1 MKKIKLM
8 TVSLIIASILFASSK
23 LYSISPKQILDSKV
37 YSNLLENGKI
47 ERTFY
52 NKKNVI
58 ISLYPK
64 TLLAKK
70 AIKSWPSEKDEPVYI
85 AEELFMLEKK
95 DLGTGDVSK
104 ATIDKA
110 SKIIRSVSKMEGM
123 EYYSHSDKKSEVLYK
138 DCYCIK
144 GPNDRTRVPDDLTGS
159 ANGKIMYCFQN
170 DNSFGK
176 TNYRLEYHQTEN
188 EVSATFIN
196 TTPIYMGIVKAID
209 SDNLRINVVITDCE
223 DKMLVYMLVQAKFP
237 ALAVFE
243 NTMNESFGSRL
254 DAIYKWFVH
263 QF

>member
-1 MKKIKLM
+1 MKKIKL
-8 TVSLIIASILFASSK
+8 TVISLIFVSVFISSR
-23 LYSISPKQILDSKV
+23 LYSVSPEKILDQKV
-37 YSNLLENGKI
+37 YSNLLDKGKI

-52 NKKNVI
+52 NEKNVDL
-58 ISLYPK
+58 SLNPK
-64 TLLAKK
+64 TDLAKK
-70 AIKSWPSEKDEPVYI
+70 AITSWPVEKDEPVYI
-85 AEELFMLEKK
+85 AEELFMFDKK
-95 DLGTGDVSK
+95 DLSTGDISK
-104 ATIDKA
+104 VTIDEA

-123 EYYSHSDKKSEVLYK
+123 KYYSHTDKKTEVLYK

-144 GPNDRTRVPDDLTGS
+144 GADDRTKVPDDLTGN
-159 ANGKIMYCFQN
+159 ANGKIMYCLQN

-243 NTMNESFGSRL
+243 KTMNESFGSRL
-254 DAIYKWFVH
+254 DAIYKWFVQ

>member
-1 MKKIKLM
+1 MKKNKLM
-8 TVSLIIASILFASSK
+8 TVSLLFVSIFISSE
-23 LYSISPKQILDSKV
+23 LYSYSPEKILDQEK
-37 YSNLLENGKI
+37 YSNLIEKGKL

-52 NKKNVI
+52 NKKNVSLI
-58 ISLYPK
+58 LYPA
-64 TLLAKK
+64 TQLAYK
-70 AIKSWPSEKDEPVYI
+70 AVKSWPAEKDEPIYV
-85 AEELFMLEKK
+85 AEELFMLNKK

-104 ATIDKA
+104 VTINEA

-123 EYYSHSDKKSEVLYK
+123 EYYSHSDKKTEVLYK

-144 GPNDRTRVPDDLTGS
+144 GPNDRTRVPDDLYGS
-159 ANGKIMYCFQN
+159 ADGKIMYCFQN

-176 TNYRLEYHQTEN
+176 INYRLEYHQTDN

-196 TTPIYMGIVKAID
+196 TTPIYMGFVKAID

-223 DKMLVYMLVQAKFP
+223 DKMLVYMLVQADLP
-237 ALAVFE
+237 ALAIFE

-254 DAIYKWFVH
+254 DAIYKWFVQ